1 MSMNEF
7 HGLSGRLHVAIRD
20 AADGGR
26 LVGERRVDNLI
37 TDSGRQLLARLFA
50 GQVQL
55 SELRI
60 VAGSNGDSQGADA
73 ATLTRVADA
82 RASVEVAAAVN
93 DHRATA
99 RVSATLPATGD
110 AQPQSIQEAGIQL
123 VLADRKVVYN
133 RVTFP
138 VISRAG
144 NLELTFTWDV
154 SF

>member
-1 MSMNEF
+1 MSMNES

-20 AADGGR
+20 ATDGGR

-37 TDSGRQLLARLFA
+37 TDPGRQLLARLFA
-50 GQVQL
+50 GQAQL
-55 SELRI
+55 AELRI
-60 VAGSNGDSQGADA
+60 VAGSNGDSQGADV
-73 ATLTRVADA
+73 ATLTPVADA
-82 RASVEVAAAVN
+82 RASVQVAEAVS

-99 RVSATLPATGD
+99 RVTATLPATGD
-110 AQPQSIQEAGIQL
+110 ARPQSIQEAGILL
-123 VLADRKVVYN
+123 VLAERQVVYN